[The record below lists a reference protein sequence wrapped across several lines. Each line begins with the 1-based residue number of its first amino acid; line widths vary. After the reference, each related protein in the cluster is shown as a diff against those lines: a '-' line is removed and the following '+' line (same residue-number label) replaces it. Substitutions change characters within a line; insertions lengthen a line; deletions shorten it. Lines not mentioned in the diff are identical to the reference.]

1 MPADRF
7 LSPAEVCER
16 LDVTVRALR
25 LYERRGLLQPL
36 RTGAGWRTYGPD
48 AIVRLHQIL
57 ALKRLGLSL
66 ARIAQV
72 LAGQLAE
79 LDSVL
84 ALQQAALRAR
94 KADAEHGLELLAEAR
109 RRIATGQSLSLDDL
123 TRLTRETTMDKDLN
137 KDEWRDI
144 FEPLLERHY
153 TPEERAD
160 ARLREQALETQ
171 PDWNPEA
178 AWVTLITEARR
189 LMAIGDPG
197 SPEAAELARR
207 WQALVEQ
214 FTGGDPTLHAKS
226 AAVWRDAMAD
236 PATADRVPLT
246 PEMFAFVGEALRRSK
261 AA

>member
-7 LSPAEVCER
+7 LSPAEVCDR

-48 AIVRLHQIL
+48 QIVRLHQIL

-66 ARIAQV
+66 ARISEV
-72 LAGQLAE
+72 LAGRLAE

-84 ALQQAALRAR
+84 EVQQAALRAR
-94 KADAEHGLELLAEAR
+94 KAEAEHGLELLAEAR
-109 RRIATGQSLSLDDL
+109 RRIAAGQSLSLDDL
-123 TRLTRETTMDKDLN
+123 TRLTRETTMSEDLS

-153 TPEERAD
+153 TPEERAS
-160 ARLREQALETQ
+160 AKLREQALEIEGGEDPQ
-171 PDWNPEA
+171 A
-178 AWVTLITEARR
+178 AWATLIAEARR
-189 LMAIGDPG
+189 LLAIGDPG
-197 SPEAAELARR
+197 SPEAADLTRR

-214 FTGGDPTLHAKS
+214 FTGGDASLHAKS

-236 PATADRVPLT
+236 LDTAARVPLT
-246 PEMFAFVGEALRRSK
+246 PEMFAFVGEAMRRSK